1 MDLCG
6 KFVPT
11 PAHVTTH
18 GACKGPFQFGCTIV
32 VLSLHN
38 SYFTMCYYILPSW
51 WDSHCE
57 LCCPEELW
65 TAFEPVFPPSD
76 ESVRPTKGDIAQL
89 DCSPDERVRPDL
101 RDARG
106 NAALPDCSPPDL
118 GVATWLGQTPFPSPF
133 PSEKIQQG
141 RLLQL
146 QLQLLINE
154 ENHLIFFSLQRFFE
168 NLTAW
173 RFTRQERGMAG
184 TDPSKRGRSPVVLE
198 VRFRSRAQTN
208 AEIQSEIVLGY
219 LHYLGFCTVW

>member
-1 MDLCG
+1 MHDRR
-6 KFVPT
+6 
-11 PAHVTTH
+11 
-18 GACKGPFQFGCTIV
+18 PFSPQLLLHDVLLYLALLMRLALRV
-32 VLSLHN
+32 VLSRRVRL
-38 SYFTMCYYILPSW
+38 S
-51 WDSHCE
+51 
-57 LCCPEELW
+57 LW

-106 NAALPDCSPPDL
+106 NAALSDCSPPDL

-146 QLQLLINE
+146 QLQLLIDE

-168 NLTAW
+168 NLTA
-173 RFTRQERGMAG
+173 
-184 TDPSKRGRSPVVLE
+184 
-198 VRFRSRAQTN
+198 
-208 AEIQSEIVLGY
+208 
-219 LHYLGFCTVW
+219 